1 MNETKDSHSNSSPS
15 ELTSRFKGIERCAHD
30 ITKGG
35 SILLR
40 AAWSHKTRGQLT
52 LFYSPNQGD
61 LGPSDRAR
69 KPGRITTRWPS
80 HCLAEKVSG
89 TTRQYIEVSLRGICW
104 EYQHCM
110 ILHQDQEGKQ
120 RACLSWDV
128 TSCQSS

>member
-1 MNETKDSHSNSSPS
+1 MSETKDSHSNSSPS
-15 ELTSRFKGIERCAHD
+15 ELTSCFKGTEGCAHD
-30 ITKGG
+30 ITEGG
-35 SILLR
+35 STLLR
-40 AAWSHKTRGQLT
+40 AAWCHKTRGHLT

-69 KPGRITTRWPS
+69 EPGRITTGWPS
-80 HCLAEKVSG
+80 HCPAEKGSG
-89 TTRQYIEVSLRGICW
+89 TTRHYIGVSLRVICW

-120 RACLSWDV
+120 RACLSWDM